1 MGAVAAEGDF
11 QARRRLTG
19 SRLGQYLI
27 GPRLGAGGTASVYLA
42 RLAGPHGFERLVALK
57 VVHDHLSEET
67 EFITQ
72 FLDEANLLVRL
83 DHPNIVRVHEL
94 GRAGETLYLAIEYLD
109 GQPLSALI
117 DRLQREQRRLP
128 PELVAW
134 LGARVA
140 DGLAY
145 AHALKDAQGAP
156 EGLVHRDISPQNVF
170 ITYDGSVK
178 VIDFGIARARG
189 RLSRTTVGRIKGK
202 FSYMAPEQALGSGFD
217 HRADLFALGA
227 SLYEAAA
234 AARLFKGEDETDTL
248 QKLLIDD
255 IPDITST
262 LTDFPAELASTLSR
276 CLERDPDA
284 RHPTAAALATEL
296 DAFVAKH
303 VAGRDLRGEL
313 ASLLGSLFARER
325 EKQLAGIEELR
336 ALDAQPDT
344 MRLNAGVLDDRTSS
358 VALRSQRPRW
368 ALGLALGL
376 AVALA
381 IVSLIILG
389 RAQPAPAQ
397 SELPPPAST
406 LATVEVVVEPAEG
419 AQVLIDGRR
428 ASGSPPRL
436 TLPQASRPVRVEV
449 SAAGKQRVSL
459 SVVPDRD
466 RSMLVT
472 LVDEPAAVPTA
483 SAPAASAPKAAK
495 GKSAPAGQ
503 KSGKT
508 GGSPGSLVTEYPF

>member
-117 DRLQREQRRLP
+117 DKLQRERRRLP

-227 SLYEAAA
+227 SLHEAAA

-255 IPDITST
+255 IPDLTST

-276 CLERDPDA
+276 CLERDPNA

-303 VAGRDLRGEL
+303 APGRDLRGEL
-313 ASLLGSLFARER
+313 ASLLGSLFAQER
-325 EKQLAGIEELR
+325 EKQLAGIEELK
-336 ALDAQPDT
+336 ALEAQPDT
-344 MRLNAGVLDDRTSS
+344 LRPTPSLDDRPSR
-358 VALRSQRPRW
+358 VGLRAHRPRW

-381 IVSLIILG
+381 VVSLILLG

-397 SELPPPAST
+397 SEPPPAAPS
-406 LATVEVVVEPAEG
+406 LATIEVVVEPAEG

-436 TLPQASRPVRVEV
+436 ALPQASHPVRVEV

-459 SVVPDRD
+459 AVVPDRD

-483 SAPAASAPKAAK
+483 GAPAASAPKPGK